1 MSFKQHFTQKNSCKT
16 NISIWSEK
24 RSRNYRQVFLTG
36 ILAVIALNA
45 VIGAFNISSEVK
57 ETIPIL
63 RVLKIN
69 IPDKIKPYM
78 FRKSLDSWKQVP
90 LKKIRLKKPSII
102 ASSDKL
108 PPIEYSYNFFSQI
121 SKNDHIIPVYPI
133 PLYVPENQRIPAITK
148 RSFISIKDELITF
161 ENLDYGKYK
170 GLAFQSLE
178 KKQSIKGFIH
188 LATAWGIQLTPP
200 FSTRR
205 SVTNLAEALK
215 CYTDID
221 AKVDKYLLLD
231 SRRLFSMPFVF
242 ITAEDLFELTG
253 TERRNFREYLKNGG
267 FAVLDNFIP
276 VQPFSPSKAA
286 LKQMLKD
293 VLGAHARFLPIPV
306 SHPIYHCYF
315 DFDDGPPISRE
326 YDTIPVQTRRAGAAP
341 PVRKMSK
348 PVYYLEGIWLG
359 DRLVAV
365 YSDKGYAIKW
375 KDMTNNAPQ
384 LKMGVNMVVFALT
397 QEGGIA
403 KKNMKFFSE

>member
-24 RSRNYRQVFLTG
+24 RSRNYRQMFLTG

-90 LKKIRLKKPSII
+90 LKKIRLKQPSII
-102 ASSDKL
+102 APPDKL
-108 PPIEYSYNFFSQI
+108 PPDEYSYDFYSQI
-121 SKNDHIIPVYPI
+121 PKNDHIIPVYPI

-170 GLAFQSLE
+170 GLAFQDLE
-178 KKQSIKGFIH
+178 KEQSIKGFIH
-188 LATAWGIQLTPP
+188 LATAWSIQLKPP

-215 CYTDID
+215 RYTDID

-242 ITAEDLFELTG
+242 ITADRLFELTL

-267 FAVLDNFIP
+267 FAVIDNGNPIY
-276 VQPFSPSKAA
+276 PFSSGEASLRK
-286 LKQMLKD
+286 MLRD

-315 DFDDGPPISRE
+315 DFDDGPPIGGE
-326 YDTIPVQTRRAGAAP
+326 ICGNYDKLLRRAGAPP
-341 PVRKMSK
+341 PVRKMPK

-375 KDMTNNAPQ
+375 KEIINLSLFN
-384 LKMGVNMVVFALT
+384 FLT
-397 QEGGIA
+397 Y
-403 KKNMKFFSE
+403 

>member
-24 RSRNYRQVFLTG
+24 RRRNYRQVFLTG

-242 ITAEDLFELTG
+242 ITAEGLFELTG

-267 FAVLDNFIP
+267 LLSSTMVIP
-276 VQPFSPSKAA
+276 YSPS
-286 LKQMLKD
+286 
-293 VLGAHARFLPIPV
+293 VPERHR
-306 SHPIYHCYF
+306 
-315 DFDDGPPISRE
+315 
-326 YDTIPVQTRRAGAAP
+326 
-341 PVRKMSK
+341 
-348 PVYYLEGIWLG
+348 
-359 DRLVAV
+359 
-365 YSDKGYAIKW
+365 
-375 KDMTNNAPQ
+375 
-384 LKMGVNMVVFALT
+384 
-397 QEGGIA
+397 
-403 KKNMKFFSE
+403 